1 MGARPIA
8 GMNIPA
14 LLGAGVARLLVAV
27 SLSIALAAGPA
38 GAQQTRP
45 VDPETTQDEPPE
57 EPFEPDLQE
66 VVLQGLDKET
76 ARILSFGGR
85 VGETV
90 RFRTLDIAIRRCQRT
105 PPDEPPERAAFL
117 QIYDVD
123 PDTGKRTM
131 AFSGWMFKSKPAL
144 SAMDHPI
151 YDVWVKDCK

>member
-1 MGARPIA
+1 
-8 GMNIPA
+8 MNIPA
-14 LLGAGVARLLVAV
+14 LVGAGAARLLVAI

-45 VDPETTQDEPPE
+45 DTGTVDPETVQEEAPE

>member
-1 MGARPIA
+1 MT
-8 GMNIPA
+8 IPA
-14 LLGAGVARLLVAV
+14 LVGAGVARLLVAV

-45 VDPETTQDEPPE
+45 DTGTVDPETTQEEAPE

>member
-1 MGARPIA
+1 
-8 GMNIPA
+8 MNIPA
-14 LLGAGVARLLVAV
+14 LVGAGAARLLVAG

-45 VDPETTQDEPPE
+45 IDPETTQEDGPE

>member
-1 MGARPIA
+1 
-8 GMNIPA
+8 MNIPA

>member
-1 MGARPIA
+1 M
-8 GMNIPA
+8 
-14 LLGAGVARLLVAV
+14 RLLVAV
-27 SLSIALAAGPA
+27 SLSFALAAGPA

>member
-1 MGARPIA
+1 
-8 GMNIPA
+8 MNIPA
-14 LLGAGVARLLVAV
+14 LVGAGAARLLVAV

-45 VDPETTQDEPPE
+45 DTRPVDPETMQEEAPE